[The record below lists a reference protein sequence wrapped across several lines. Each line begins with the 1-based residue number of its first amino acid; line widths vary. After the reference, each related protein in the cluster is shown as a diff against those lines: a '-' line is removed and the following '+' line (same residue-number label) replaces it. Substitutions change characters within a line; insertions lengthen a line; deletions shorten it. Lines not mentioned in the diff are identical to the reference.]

1 MMFEHAGFDLPPGF
15 LWCDGAAVSR
25 STYSRL
31 LAQLTRSVTGTTVSG
46 SNVITNA
53 SKDLTAQAK
62 AGMPI
67 SGTGIPA
74 GATVTAVTASSITIS
89 ANATVSAS
97 GNTFTIAPW
106 GVGDG
111 STTFNVP
118 DRRGRVGAGRDDM
131 GGTAASRLTTA
142 GSGVHGERIG
152 AVGGSETHTLT
163 TGQMPSHNH
172 GVNDPG
178 HYHADRSWDMVNFDS
193 TGGANPVGADNGAA
207 GALGQY
213 IYTDTAYTGI
223 TTQNNGSGQAHNNTQ
238 PTVVVNYI
246 IKT

>member
-25 STYSRL
+25 TAQSRL
-31 LAQLTRSVTGTTVSG
+31 FAQLTRSATGTTANGSSTITSVS
-46 SNVITNA
+46 A
-53 SKDLTAQAK
+53 DLTSQIK

-67 SGTGIPA
+67 SGPGIPA
-74 GATVTAVTASSITIS
+74 GATVTAVTANTITIS
-89 ANATVSAS
+89 ANATASA
-97 GNTFTIAPW
+97 GGQPIVIAPW

-142 GSGVHGERIG
+142 GSGVNGLRLG
-152 AVGGSETHTLT
+152 ASGGAETHTLT
-163 TGQMPSHNH
+163 QTQMPAHNH
-172 GVNDPG
+172 ALNGQLYSFTAPPAGSGQFIVHGGVGSGP
-178 HYHADRSWDMVNFDS
+178 S
-193 TGGANPVGADNGAA
+193 TDYIAGG
-207 GALGQY
+207 
-213 IYTDTAYTGI
+213 
-223 TTQNNGSGQAHNNTQ
+223 GSGQAHNNTQ